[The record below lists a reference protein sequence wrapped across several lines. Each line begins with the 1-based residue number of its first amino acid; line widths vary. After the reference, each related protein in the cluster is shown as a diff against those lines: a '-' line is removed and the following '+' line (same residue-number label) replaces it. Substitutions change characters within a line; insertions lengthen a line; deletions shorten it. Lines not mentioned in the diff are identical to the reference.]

1 VTHPLIFDDI
11 YPYSGHSIEVRIHLV
26 PPPAIGVPFLQNALL
41 DTGAGITFLD
51 NQLLPSLGIA
61 DVFAGVYRP
70 ITAANGSQG
79 HGYIHDVTLDIW
91 GRRLTIP
98 AVFCPAWAPGTP
110 NLLGMEGFL
119 DKLRVGLVHRQSRL
133 YYSFA

>member
-1 VTHPLIFDDI
+1 MTHPLNFDDI
-11 YPYSGHSIEVRIHLV
+11 YPYSGHSIEVRIHIV
-26 PPPAIGVPFLQNALL
+26 PPVGVPFLQNAWI

-51 NQLLPSLGIA
+51 NQLLPSLGVT
-61 DVFAGVYRP
+61 DVTTGVYRAV
-70 ITAANGSQG
+70 TAANGG
-79 HGYIHDVTLDIW
+79 LGDGYIHDVNLDIW

-98 AVFCPAWAPGTP
+98 ALFCPAWSPGTP

-119 DKLRVGLVHRQSRL
+119 DKLRIGLAHRQNRL